1 MANKGISLS
10 EIERKE
16 AELEQVIQEYYRYDM
31 AALKAE
37 INNILSVETEKLER
51 DRRAKAAEIDEKF
64 NQIVSLGS
72 NHLKQGS
79 KHKMGWQESGAT
91 SEEQLL

>member
-1 MANKGISLS
+1 
-10 EIERKE
+10 
-16 AELEQVIQEYYRYDM
+16 
-31 AALKAE
+31 
-37 INNILSVETEKLER
+37 
-51 DRRAKAAEIDEKF
+51 
-64 NQIVSLGS
+64 VSLGS